1 MSLSLSAAW
10 REKEP
15 LRTSPSRS
23 LQPRFACCCSP
34 NSVSG
39 RDDCSRRAGFCDELN
54 SIKLRQWLQVAM
66 MDQAQVRI
74 AELETLVASLQ
85 SQLLEARKQAPNGP
99 QLCTD
104 GSVADA
110 SADAVEAPVELAAA
124 AEGTCWPCEAVV
136 TRHIALKLMYLGA
149 RYHGFASQAAGQPT
163 VEAELI
169 AALRTTRLVFGDWS
183 NVQYSRC
190 GRTDKGVSA
199 MGQVVALYLRSA
211 LKIENAGQGDFARE
225 ADKDILPEGASCTS
239 KSEEMLRQVE
249 DEDKVA
255 PNTCRE
261 QELAAEQ
268 GRELDMHNGR
278 QVGVHSK
285 PPDRVQAAVASRAQE
300 AVLAAAACH
309 GEIDY
314 VKVLNAALPQDIR
327 VLGWCPVPQYFSA
340 RFSCLSRE
348 YSYFFHG
355 ASLDIASMRTA
366 AAYFVGE
373 HDFRNFC
380 KMDALNVHNYRR
392 EVLKCEI
399 VPALGGLTGAG
410 EPGVWELKVTGRAF
424 LWHQVRYM
432 AAVLFLVG
440 TGRESPTAR
449 ALPFFLIVM
458 DLVDLEKYPRKPQ
471 YSLAPE
477 QPLMLAACR
486 YQGVLFKVSAGA
498 LRALQQDI
506 QANLH
511 SCRIMACMLQNIKLG
526 IGQSA
531 VEAVPEDHLST
542 NGRSS
547 KERGGYMLLRDRI
560 TEPTYEARIECQ
572 KAKESRKALS
582 TLCGRS
588 QAKRA
593 LRKKVEGSPRKSLRQ
608 ALALTFMCTA
618 ADEWCLVMSIN
629 TSWHRPPSA
638 GACPLHS
645 LEKDGALCNM
655 YQMEAEPT
663 TAID

>member
-1 MSLSLSAAW
+1 M
-10 REKEP
+10 R
-15 LRTSPSRS
+15 
-23 LQPRFACCCSP
+23 
-34 NSVSG
+34 
-39 RDDCSRRAGFCDELN
+39 
-54 SIKLRQWLQVAM
+54 IRQWWPVAM
-66 MDQAQVRI
+66 MDQAQARI
-74 AELETLVASLQ
+74 TELETLVASLQ
-85 SQLLEARKQAPNGP
+85 SQLLEAKKQAPNGP
-99 QLCTD
+99 QLCID

-110 SADAVEAPVELAAA
+110 SADAVEAPVEPAAA
-124 AEGTCWPCEAVV
+124 AKGTCWPCEAVV

-163 VEAELI
+163 VEGELI

-183 NVQYSRC
+183 HVQFSRC

-211 LKIENAGQGDFARE
+211 LKIEDAGQGAFARE

-239 KSEEMLRQVE
+239 KSEKMLRQVE
-249 DEDKVA
+249 DEEKVA
-255 PNTCRE
+255 SNTCRA
-261 QELAAEQ
+261 QGLAAEQ
-268 GRELDMHNGR
+268 GRELDVHRGR
-278 QVGVHSK
+278 QIGVHSK
-285 PPDRVQAAVASRAQE
+285 QPDRVQAAIASRAQE

-327 VLGWCPVPQYFSA
+327 ILGWCPVPQYFSA

-355 ASLDIASMRTA
+355 ASLDLAAMRTA

-399 VPALGGLTGAG
+399 VPALGGLTGDG
-410 EPGVWELKVTGRAF
+410 EPGVWELKVTGTAF

-432 AAVLFLVG
+432 AAVLFL
-440 TGRESPTAR
+440 
-449 ALPFFLIVM
+449 IVM
-458 DLVDLEKYPRKPQ
+458 DLLDLERYPRKPQ

-486 YQGVLFKVSAGA
+486 YQGVLFKLSAGA
-498 LRALQQDI
+498 MRALQHDI
-506 QANLH
+506 QASLH

-531 VEAVPEDHLST
+531 VEAAPEDHLST
-542 NGRSS
+542 NRRSS
-547 KERGGYMLLRDRI
+547 KERGGYILLQDRI
-560 TEPTYEARIECQ
+560 TEPTYEARTEGQ
-572 KAKESRKALS
+572 KAKESRKSVYKQPASVAQPWPPFAASLS
-582 TLCGRS
+582 
-588 QAKRA
+588 
-593 LRKKVEGSPRKSLRQ
+593 
-608 ALALTFMCTA
+608 
-618 ADEWCLVMSIN
+618 D
-629 TSWHRPPSA
+629 
-638 GACPLHS
+638 
-645 LEKDGALCNM
+645 
-655 YQMEAEPT
+655 
-663 TAID
+663 